1 MNKCK
6 WIVWDNENGD
16 EIITDNYEEALEV
29 YEKCKDF
36 QE

>member
-16 EIITDNYEEALEV
+16 EIITDNYEKALIKYRKES
-29 YEKCKDF
+29 D
-36 QE
+36 